1 MHAGLGVLGPVT
13 AWDADGNTIALKG
26 PRHRSV
32 LARLIVARGRV
43 VPVAHLVD
51 DLWDDPPADP
61 VGALRTFVAALRRAL
76 EPDRSPRTPARLLV
90 TEGPGYALRVPTDA
104 VDAWWFER
112 VVADAAR
119 LPPEEATVR
128 LDEALGR
135 WRGPAYAEFAEQPWA
150 RADSRRLTELRL
162 HAVELRAEALMSLGE
177 ADRAAADLRAHG
189 AEHPW
194 RENAWRL
201 LALALYRTGRQAD
214 ALEVL
219 RGARTLLADQLGIDP
234 GPGLRALEEDIL
246 QQAEHLGLGDRP
258 AWGGRRGEA
267 GRRARA
273 EHLAGDG
280 ASGQADRLAQPDHGA
295 GTVGLA
301 QPDHGA
307 GTVGLGQPDHGAG
320 TVGLGQPDHGA
331 GTVGLG
337 QPDRG
342 AGTVGLGQPDRG
354 AGTVGL
360 GQPDRG
366 ARTADLAQPGHSAR
380 TAAPAQSD
388 RHPPTDRTARPGEA
402 PAPASPAGRVWEQV
416 AAAYDRT
423 VAPDARARLESTT
436 GLLRNLAVTG
446 GSGLLAAREHRV
458 AAVAAAEELGDPEL
472 TARVIGAYDVPAIWT
487 RLDDPEQAAEV
498 VAAAERTLTALS
510 STAHGHA
517 AAPAAHEA
525 DKARLLATIALES
538 RGTRLARGPQAA
550 RQAEEIARRLDDPAL
565 LAFALNAGFMQAFDR
580 TGLAPRRDGIGA
592 ELVALSARHGL
603 STFETLGHLVRLQAR
618 SALGDFTTADH
629 HAVAADA
636 LAARHERPLVG
647 VFTRWYAA
655 LRLDTTG
662 RAPATEVE
670 AAYRDAAALLS
681 GAGMPGL
688 AHGLLPLALLCLRLR
703 RTLPLDFDD
712 HTDWGP
718 YAPWV
723 RPLLLLDRGRRSEA
737 VDALHATPEPPRD
750 LLQEALWCLTAQAAV
765 ALGDRRTMAR
775 AHAALAPAANELAGA
790 GSGLLALGPV
800 AGYLELCSG

>member
-1 MHAGLGVLGPVT
+1 MADVSPGDLHPGLGVLGPVT

-51 DLWDDPPADP
+51 DFWDDPPADP

-112 VVADAAR
+112 AVADAAK

-162 HAVELRAEALMSLGE
+162 HAVELRAEALMTLGE

-201 LALALYRTGRQAD
+201 LALALYRTGRQGD

-246 QQAEHLGLGDRP
+246 QQAEHLGRGDRP
-258 AWGGRRGEA
+258 AWGGRPGEA
-267 GRRARA
+267 GGRARGGQSGQA
-273 EHLAGDG
+273 GGRVRGGQSGQADSRARGGRPGQVGGRARGDHLADDA
-280 ASGQADRLAQPDHGA
+280 ASGQADRLAQADHSA
-295 GTVGLA
+295 L
-301 QPDHGA
+301 
-307 GTVGLGQPDHGAG
+307 
-320 TVGLGQPDHGA
+320 
-331 GTVGLG
+331 
-337 QPDRG
+337 
-342 AGTVGLGQPDRG
+342 
-354 AGTVGL
+354 
-360 GQPDRG
+360 
-366 ARTADLAQPGHSAR
+366 TAASTQADHSAR
-380 TAAPAQSD
+380 TVDPAQADHSARTVDPAQPD
-388 RHPPTDRTARPGEA
+388 RRPPTDRTARPGEA
-402 PAPASPAGRVWEQV
+402 PAPANPAGRVWEQV

-487 RLDDPEQAAEV
+487 RLDDPEQAAQV

-510 STAHGHA
+510 ALSSTAHGHSA
-517 AAPAAHEA
+517 TPAAHEA

-538 RGTRLARGPQAA
+538 RGTRFARGPQAA
-550 RQAEEIARRLDDPAL
+550 RRAEEIARRLDDPAL

-580 TGLAPRRDGIGA
+580 TGLAPRRDAIGA

-603 STFETLGHLVRLQAR
+603 ATFETLGHLVRLQAR

-636 LAARHERPLVG
+636 LAVRHERPLVG

-670 AAYRDAAALLS
+670 AAYRDAAALLG

-718 YAPWV
+718 YTPWA

-737 VDALHATPEPPRD
+737 AEALHTTPEPPRD

-765 ALGDRRTMAR
+765 ALGDRRTMGR

-790 GSGLLALGPV
+790 GSGLLTLGPV